1 MHCTQISEKRTYLYI
16 NINGPS
22 PLHHPAR
29 SRTRTHTHT
38 LHQQFVQKKY
48 HDWLL
53 SEWVGTLY
61 NLHFTWSSI
70 SLFSCCWKE
79 ARNSNLMAQAQTQSD
94 EQELGGATAEI
105 EISFKKKG
113 AVSRNWIV
121 LDSSGGEGMI
131 LDLDKFDIMSRVP
144 INGRDL
150 RILDPLL
157 SYPSAI
163 LVRETAIVLNLEV
176 TTSLF
181 FLSFFFLLHFLLPF
195 FFSVVDI

>member
-1 MHCTQISEKRTYLYI
+1 M
-16 NINGPS
+16 
-22 PLHHPAR
+22 
-29 SRTRTHTHT
+29 
-38 LHQQFVQKKY
+38 
-48 HDWLL
+48 
-53 SEWVGTLY
+53 
-61 NLHFTWSSI
+61 
-70 SLFSCCWKE
+70 
-79 ARNSNLMAQAQTQSD
+79 AQTQSD

-121 LDSSGGEGMI
+121 LDSSDGEGMI

-181 FLSFFFLLHFLLPF
+181 FLFFFFFPSPFFASFFLFCGRYLISFSFSLLQHIKAIITTDEVSL
-195 FFSVVDI
+195 